1 MRSQFILMATALAV
15 VLGLSSCGAL
25 LALDTSG
32 GVAVRTTDYN
42 PGYGYGS
49 YRLGYDEARRQAL
62 FLSDKMAYELALN
75 EAQFEA
81 VYEIN
86 LDYLLNMRG
95 ERSIYG
101 DYWVRRNSDMF
112 YVLNPTQY
120 NVFVNY
126 DYFYRPVSWT
136 NNYYSY
142 NIYNYYD
149 NSVYYY
155 NQPVYYDSYRGGR
168 NQLSNSYY
176 AGRFGE
182 RTGSPIIID
191 PSDNNYQGGRGYKD
205 YRGGAVERS
214 GSTPSRSFGNVQ
226 NNDYRSR
233 DTRSFSGSNNQRSFG
248 GGQTAPSRSVTSNSF
263 GGSRQTYDQQRSSS
277 SSSTTTTPSRSFGN
291 SSSTTTRSYSN
302 SSSTTTAPTRSFGNS
317 SSTPSRSTNTNSD
330 SFSGSRQNYDQQRSS
345 SSSTTTPSRSFG
357 NSSSTTTTRSYSN
370 SSSTTTAPTRSFG
383 NSSSTPSRSTN
394 TNSDSFGG
402 SRQNY
407 DQQRSSSSSSTS
419 SSSSSAPTRSFG
431 NSSSAPSRSTSSGSF
446 GGSRQNINSST
457 QSQPSSS
464 SGSTTAPSR
473 SFSSTQVYN

>member
-1 MRSQFILMATALAV
+1 MRSQFILMATALAG

-191 PSDNNYQGGRGYKD
+191 PSDNNYQGSRGYKD
-205 YRGGAVERS
+205 YRGGAVERG

-291 SSSTTTRSYSN
+291 SSST
-302 SSSTTTAPTRSFGNS
+302 
-317 SSTPSRSTNTNSD
+317 
-330 SFSGSRQNYDQQRSS
+330 
-345 SSSTTTPSRSFG
+345 
-357 NSSSTTTTRSYSN
+357 
-370 SSSTTTAPTRSFG
+370 
-383 NSSSTPSRSTN
+383 PSRSTN

-446 GGSRQNINSST
+446 GGPRQNINSST

>member
-1 MRSQFILMATALAV
+1 MRSQFILMATALAG

-182 RTGSPIIID
+182 RTGSPIIIN
-191 PSDNNYQGGRGYKD
+191 PSDNNYQGSRGYKD

-291 SSSTTTRSYSN
+291 SSST
-302 SSSTTTAPTRSFGNS
+302 
-317 SSTPSRSTNTNSD
+317 PSRSTNTNSD

-370 SSSTTTAPTRSFG
+370 SSSTTTAPTRSFES
-383 NSSSTPSRSTN
+383 SSSTPSRSTN
-394 TNSDSFGG
+394 TNSGSFGG

-407 DQQRSSSSSSTS
+407 DQQRSSSSSTS

>member
-1 MRSQFILMATALAV
+1 MRSQFILMATALAG

-191 PSDNNYQGGRGYKD
+191 PSDNNYQGSRGYKD

-302 SSSTTTAPTRSFGNS
+302 SSST
-317 SSTPSRSTNTNSD
+317 PSRSTNTNSD
-330 SFSGSRQNYDQQRSS
+330 SFGGSRQNYDQQRSS
-345 SSSTTTPSRSFG
+345 SSSTTAPSRSFG

-370 SSSTTTAPTRSFG
+370 SSSTTTAPTRSFES
-383 NSSSTPSRSTN
+383 SSSTPSRSTN
-394 TNSDSFGG
+394 TNSGSFGG

-407 DQQRSSSSSSTS
+407 DQQRSSSSSTS

>member
-1 MRSQFILMATALAV
+1 MRSQFILMATALAG

-182 RTGSPIIID
+182 RTGSPIIIN
-191 PSDNNYQGGRGYKD
+191 PSDNNYQGSRGYKD

-233 DTRSFSGSNNQRSFG
+233 DTRSFSGNNNQRSFG

-291 SSSTTTRSYSN
+291 SSST
-302 SSSTTTAPTRSFGNS
+302 
-317 SSTPSRSTNTNSD
+317 PSRNTNTNSD
-330 SFSGSRQNYDQQRSS
+330 SFGGSRQNYDQQRSS
-345 SSSTTTPSRSFG
+345 SSSTTAPTRSFG

-370 SSSTTTAPTRSFG
+370 SSSTTTAPTRSFES
-383 NSSSTPSRSTN
+383 SSSTPSRSTN
-394 TNSDSFGG
+394 TNSGSFGG

>member
-1 MRSQFILMATALAV
+1 MRSQFILMATALAG

-191 PSDNNYQGGRGYKD
+191 PSDNNYQGSRGYKD

-291 SSSTTTRSYSN
+291 SSST
-302 SSSTTTAPTRSFGNS
+302 
-317 SSTPSRSTNTNSD
+317 PSRN
-330 SFSGSRQNYDQQRSS
+330 
-345 SSSTTTPSRSFG
+345 
-357 NSSSTTTTRSYSN
+357 
-370 SSSTTTAPTRSFG
+370 
-383 NSSSTPSRSTN
+383 TN

-457 QSQPSSS
+457 QPQPSSS

>member
-1 MRSQFILMATALAV
+1 MRSQFILMATALAG

-182 RTGSPIIID
+182 RTGSPIIIN
-191 PSDNNYQGGRGYKD
+191 PSDNNYQGSRGYKD

-277 SSSTTTTPSRSFGN
+277 SSTTTTPS
-291 SSSTTTRSYSN
+291 
-302 SSSTTTAPTRSFGNS
+302 RSFGNS
-317 SSTPSRSTNTNSD
+317 SSTPSRSTNTNS
-330 SFSGSRQNYDQQRSS
+330 G
-345 SSSTTTPSRSFG
+345 
-357 NSSSTTTTRSYSN
+357 
-370 SSSTTTAPTRSFG
+370 
-383 NSSSTPSRSTN
+383 
-394 TNSDSFGG
+394 SFGG

-446 GGSRQNINSST
+446 GGSRQNINSSM
-457 QSQPSSS
+457 QPQPSSS

>member
-1 MRSQFILMATALAV
+1 MRSQFILMATALAG

-182 RTGSPIIID
+182 RTGSPIIIN
-191 PSDNNYQGGRGYKD
+191 PSDNNYQGSRGYKD

-291 SSSTTTRSYSN
+291 SSST
-302 SSSTTTAPTRSFGNS
+302 
-317 SSTPSRSTNTNSD
+317 PSRSTNTNSD

-345 SSSTTTPSRSFG
+345 SSSTTTTPSRSFG

-370 SSSTTTAPTRSFG
+370 SSSTTTAPTRSFES
-383 NSSSTPSRSTN
+383 SSSTPSRSTN
-394 TNSDSFGG
+394 TNSGSFGG

>member
-1 MRSQFILMATALAV
+1 MRSQFILMATALAG

-182 RTGSPIIID
+182 RTGSPIIIN
-191 PSDNNYQGGRGYKD
+191 PSDNNYQGSRGYKD

-291 SSSTTTRSYSN
+291 SSSTTTTRSYSN

-357 NSSSTTTTRSYSN
+357 NSSSTTT
-370 SSSTTTAPTRSFG
+370 APTRSFG

-394 TNSDSFGG
+394 TNSGSFGG

>member
-1 MRSQFILMATALAV
+1 MRSQFILMATALAG

-62 FLSDKMAYELALN
+62 FLSDKMAYELDLN

-182 RTGSPIIID
+182 RTGSPIIIN
-191 PSDNNYQGGRGYKD
+191 PSDNNYQGSRGYKD

-291 SSSTTTRSYSN
+291 SSSTTT
-302 SSSTTTAPTRSFGNS
+302 TPTRSFGNS
-317 SSTPSRSTNTNSD
+317 SSTPSRSTNTNS
-330 SFSGSRQNYDQQRSS
+330 G
-345 SSSTTTPSRSFG
+345 
-357 NSSSTTTTRSYSN
+357 
-370 SSSTTTAPTRSFG
+370 
-383 NSSSTPSRSTN
+383 
-394 TNSDSFGG
+394 SFGG

>member
-1 MRSQFILMATALAV
+1 MRSQFILMATALAG

-49 YRLGYDEARRQAL
+49 YSLGYDEARRQAL

-182 RTGSPIIID
+182 RTGSPIIIN
-191 PSDNNYQGGRGYKD
+191 PSDNNYQGSRGYKD

-248 GGQTAPSRSVTSNSF
+248 DGQTAPSRSVTSNSF

-291 SSSTTTRSYSN
+291 SSSTTT
-302 SSSTTTAPTRSFGNS
+302 
-317 SSTPSRSTNTNSD
+317 
-330 SFSGSRQNYDQQRSS
+330 
-345 SSSTTTPSRSFG
+345 
-357 NSSSTTTTRSYSN
+357 
-370 SSSTTTAPTRSFG
+370 APTRSFG

-407 DQQRSSSSSSTS
+407 DQQRSSSSSTTTTPSRSFGNSSSTTTTRSYSNSSSTTTAPTRSFESSSSTPSRSTNTNSGSFGGSRQNYDQQRSSSSSTS

>member
-1 MRSQFILMATALAV
+1 MRSQFILMATALAG

-182 RTGSPIIID
+182 RTGSPIIIN
-191 PSDNNYQGGRGYKD
+191 PSDNNYQGSRGYKD

-291 SSSTTTRSYSN
+291 SSSTTT
-302 SSSTTTAPTRSFGNS
+302 APTRSFGNS

-345 SSSTTTPSRSFG
+345 SSSTTAPSRSFG
-357 NSSSTTTTRSYSN
+357 NSLSTTTTRSYSN
-370 SSSTTTAPTRSFG
+370 SSSTTTAPTRSFES
-383 NSSSTPSRSTN
+383 SSSTPSRSTN
-394 TNSDSFGG
+394 TNSGSFGG

>member
-1 MRSQFILMATALAV
+1 MRSQFILMATALAG

-182 RTGSPIIID
+182 RTGSPIIIN
-191 PSDNNYQGGRGYKD
+191 PSDNNYQGSRGYKD

-291 SSSTTTRSYSN
+291 SSST
-302 SSSTTTAPTRSFGNS
+302 
-317 SSTPSRSTNTNSD
+317 PSRSTNTNSD

-357 NSSSTTTTRSYSN
+357 NSSSTTTNRSYSN
-370 SSSTTTAPTRSFG
+370 SSSTTTAPTRSFES
-383 NSSSTPSRSTN
+383 SSSTPSRSTN
-394 TNSDSFGG
+394 TNSGSFGG

-407 DQQRSSSSSSTS
+407 DRQRSSSSSSTS

-446 GGSRQNINSST
+446 GGSSQNINSSM
-457 QSQPSSS
+457 QPQPSSS

>member
-1 MRSQFILMATALAV
+1 MRSQFILMATALAG

-182 RTGSPIIID
+182 RTGSPIIIN
-191 PSDNNYQGGRGYKD
+191 PSDNNYQGSRGYKD

-277 SSSTTTTPSRSFGN
+277 SSSTTTAPS
-291 SSSTTTRSYSN
+291 
-302 SSSTTTAPTRSFGNS
+302 RSFGNS
-317 SSTPSRSTNTNSD
+317 SSTPSRNTNTNSD
-330 SFSGSRQNYDQQRSS
+330 SFGGSRQNYDQQRSS
-345 SSSTTTPSRSFG
+345 SSSTTAPSRSFG

-370 SSSTTTAPTRSFG
+370 SSSTTTAPTRSFES
-383 NSSSTPSRSTN
+383 SSSTPSRSTN
-394 TNSDSFGG
+394 TNSGSFSG

-446 GGSRQNINSST
+446 GGSRQNINSSM
-457 QSQPSSS
+457 QPQPSSS

>member
-1 MRSQFILMATALAV
+1 MRSQFILMATALAG

-191 PSDNNYQGGRGYKD
+191 PSDNNYQGSRGYKD

-291 SSSTTTRSYSN
+291 SSSTTTTRPYSN
-302 SSSTTTAPTRSFGNS
+302 SSSTTTAPTRSFESS
-317 SSTPSRSTNTNSD
+317 SSTPSRSTNTNS
-330 SFSGSRQNYDQQRSS
+330 G
-345 SSSTTTPSRSFG
+345 
-357 NSSSTTTTRSYSN
+357 
-370 SSSTTTAPTRSFG
+370 
-383 NSSSTPSRSTN
+383 
-394 TNSDSFGG
+394 SFGG

-419 SSSSSAPTRSFG
+419 SSSSSTPTRSFG

-457 QSQPSSS
+457 QPQPSSS

>member
-1 MRSQFILMATALAV
+1 MRSQFILMATALAG

-191 PSDNNYQGGRGYKD
+191 PSDNNYQGSRGYKD

-277 SSSTTTTPSRSFGN
+277 SSSTTTAPS
-291 SSSTTTRSYSN
+291 
-302 SSSTTTAPTRSFGNS
+302 RSFGNS
-317 SSTPSRSTNTNSD
+317 SSTPSRNTNTNSD
-330 SFSGSRQNYDQQRSS
+330 SFGGSRQNYDQQRSS
-345 SSSTTTPSRSFG
+345 SSSTTAPSRSFG

-370 SSSTTTAPTRSFG
+370 SSSTTTAPTRSFES
-383 NSSSTPSRSTN
+383 SSSTPSRSTN
-394 TNSDSFGG
+394 TNSGSFGG

-446 GGSRQNINSST
+446 GGSRQNINSSM
-457 QSQPSSS
+457 QPQPSSS

>member
-1 MRSQFILMATALAV
+1 MRSQFILMATALAG

-191 PSDNNYQGGRGYKD
+191 PSDNNYQGSRGYKD

-291 SSSTTTRSYSN
+291 SSSTTT
-302 SSSTTTAPTRSFGNS
+302 APTRSFGNS

-345 SSSTTTPSRSFG
+345 SSSTTAPSRSFG

-370 SSSTTTAPTRSFG
+370 SSSTTTAPTRSFES
-383 NSSSTPSRSTN
+383 SSSTPSRSTN
-394 TNSDSFGG
+394 TNSGSFGG

>member
-1 MRSQFILMATALAV
+1 M
-15 VLGLSSCGAL
+15 LGLSSCGAL

-182 RTGSPIIID
+182 RTGSPIIIN
-191 PSDNNYQGGRGYKD
+191 PSDNNYQAVAVTKTTEAEPLNEAVRLLVVRSEM
-205 YRGGAVERS
+205 YRITITDRATLALSLAATINVRS
-214 GSTPSRSFGNVQ
+214 EV
-226 NNDYRSR
+226 
-233 DTRSFSGSNNQRSFG
+233 
-248 GGQTAPSRSVTSNSF
+248 VK
-263 GGSRQTYDQQRSSS
+263 
-277 SSSTTTTPSRSFGN
+277 
-291 SSSTTTRSYSN
+291 
-302 SSSTTTAPTRSFGNS
+302 
-317 SSTPSRSTNTNSD
+317 
-330 SFSGSRQNYDQQRSS
+330 
-345 SSSTTTPSRSFG
+345 
-357 NSSSTTTTRSYSN
+357 
-370 SSSTTTAPTRSFG
+370 
-383 NSSSTPSRSTN
+383 
-394 TNSDSFGG
+394 
-402 SRQNY
+402 
-407 DQQRSSSSSSTS
+407 
-419 SSSSSAPTRSFG
+419 
-431 NSSSAPSRSTSSGSF
+431 
-446 GGSRQNINSST
+446 
-457 QSQPSSS
+457 QPHHV
-464 SGSTTAPSR
+464 A
-473 SFSSTQVYN
+473 

>member
-1 MRSQFILMATALAV
+1 MRSQFILMATALAG

-182 RTGSPIIID
+182 RTGSPIIIN
-191 PSDNNYQGGRGYKD
+191 PSDNNYQGSRGYKD

-277 SSSTTTTPSRSFGN
+277 SSSTTTTPSRSFG
-291 SSSTTTRSYSN
+291 S
-302 SSSTTTAPTRSFGNS
+302 S
-317 SSTPSRSTNTNSD
+317 SSTPSRNTNTNSD
-330 SFSGSRQNYDQQRSS
+330 SFGGSRQNYDQQRSS
-345 SSSTTTPSRSFG
+345 SSSTTAPSRSFG

-370 SSSTTTAPTRSFG
+370 SSSTTTAPTRSFES
-383 NSSSTPSRSTN
+383 SSSTPSRSTN
-394 TNSDSFGG
+394 TNSGSFGG

>member
-1 MRSQFILMATALAV
+1 MRSQFILMATALAG

-62 FLSDKMAYELALN
+62 FLSDKMAYELDLN

-182 RTGSPIIID
+182 RTGSPIIIN
-191 PSDNNYQGGRGYKD
+191 PSDNNYQGSRGYKD

-291 SSSTTTRSYSN
+291 SSSTTT
-302 SSSTTTAPTRSFGNS
+302 TPTRSFGNS

-330 SFSGSRQNYDQQRSS
+330 SFGGSRQNYDQQRSS

-357 NSSSTTTTRSYSN
+357 NSSST
-370 SSSTTTAPTRSFG
+370 
-383 NSSSTPSRSTN
+383 PSRSTN
-394 TNSDSFGG
+394 TNSGSFGG

>member
-1 MRSQFILMATALAV
+1 MRSQFILMATALAG

-191 PSDNNYQGGRGYKD
+191 PSDNNYQGSRGYKD

-277 SSSTTTTPSRSFGN
+277 SSSTTTTPS
-291 SSSTTTRSYSN
+291 
-302 SSSTTTAPTRSFGNS
+302 RSFGNS

-407 DQQRSSSSSSTS
+407 DQQRSSSSSTS

-464 SGSTTAPSR
+464 SVSTTAPSR

>member
-1 MRSQFILMATALAV
+1 MRSQFILMATALAG

-191 PSDNNYQGGRGYKD
+191 PSDNNYQGSRGYKD

-233 DTRSFSGSNNQRSFG
+233 DTRSFSSSNNQRSFG

-277 SSSTTTTPSRSFGN
+277 SSSTTAPS
-291 SSSTTTRSYSN
+291 
-302 SSSTTTAPTRSFGNS
+302 RSFGNS

-330 SFSGSRQNYDQQRSS
+330 SFGGSRQNYDQQRSS

-357 NSSSTTTTRSYSN
+357 NSSSTTT
-370 SSSTTTAPTRSFG
+370 APTRSFES
-383 NSSSTPSRSTN
+383 SSSTPSRSTN
-394 TNSDSFGG
+394 TNSGSFGG

>member
-1 MRSQFILMATALAV
+1 MRSQFILMATALAG

-191 PSDNNYQGGRGYKD
+191 PSDNNYQGSRGYKD

-291 SSSTTTRSYSN
+291 SSSTPSRNTNTNSDSFGGSRQNYDQQR
-302 SSSTTTAPTRSFGNS
+302 SSSSSTTAPTRSFGNS
-317 SSTPSRSTNTNSD
+317 SSTPSRSTNTNS
-330 SFSGSRQNYDQQRSS
+330 G
-345 SSSTTTPSRSFG
+345 
-357 NSSSTTTTRSYSN
+357 
-370 SSSTTTAPTRSFG
+370 
-383 NSSSTPSRSTN
+383 
-394 TNSDSFGG
+394 SFGG

>member
-1 MRSQFILMATALAV
+1 MRSQFILMATALAG

-191 PSDNNYQGGRGYKD
+191 PSDNNYQGSRGYKD

-233 DTRSFSGSNNQRSFG
+233 DTHSFSGSNNQRSFG

-302 SSSTTTAPTRSFGNS
+302 SSSTTIAPTRSFGNS
-317 SSTPSRSTNTNSD
+317 SSTPSRSTNTNS
-330 SFSGSRQNYDQQRSS
+330 G
-345 SSSTTTPSRSFG
+345 
-357 NSSSTTTTRSYSN
+357 
-370 SSSTTTAPTRSFG
+370 
-383 NSSSTPSRSTN
+383 
-394 TNSDSFGG
+394 SFGG

-407 DQQRSSSSSSTS
+407 DQQRSSSSGSTS

-446 GGSRQNINSST
+446 GSSRQNINSST

>member
-1 MRSQFILMATALAV
+1 MRSQFILMATALAG

-182 RTGSPIIID
+182 RTGSPIIIN
-191 PSDNNYQGGRGYKD
+191 PSDNNYQGSRGYKD

-214 GSTPSRSFGNVQ
+214 GSTPSRSFGN
-226 NNDYRSR
+226 
-233 DTRSFSGSNNQRSFG
+233 
-248 GGQTAPSRSVTSNSF
+248 
-263 GGSRQTYDQQRSSS
+263 
-277 SSSTTTTPSRSFGN
+277 
-291 SSSTTTRSYSN
+291 
-302 SSSTTTAPTRSFGNS
+302 SSSTTTAPTRSFESS
-317 SSTPSRSTNTNSD
+317 SSTPSRSTNTNS
-330 SFSGSRQNYDQQRSS
+330 G
-345 SSSTTTPSRSFG
+345 
-357 NSSSTTTTRSYSN
+357 
-370 SSSTTTAPTRSFG
+370 
-383 NSSSTPSRSTN
+383 
-394 TNSDSFGG
+394 SFGG

-407 DQQRSSSSSSTS
+407 DQQRSSSSSTS

>member
-1 MRSQFILMATALAV
+1 MRSQFILMATALAG

-182 RTGSPIIID
+182 RTGSPIIIN
-191 PSDNNYQGGRGYKD
+191 PSDNNYQGSRGYKD

-248 GGQTAPSRSVTSNSF
+248 GGQTAPSHSVTSNSF

-277 SSSTTTTPSRSFGN
+277 SSSTTTTPS
-291 SSSTTTRSYSN
+291 
-302 SSSTTTAPTRSFGNS
+302 RSFGNS

-370 SSSTTTAPTRSFG
+370 SSSTTTAPTRSFES
-383 NSSSTPSRSTN
+383 SSSTPSRSTN
-394 TNSDSFGG
+394 TNSGSFGG

>member
-1 MRSQFILMATALAV
+1 MRSQFILMATALAG

-182 RTGSPIIID
+182 RTGSPIIIN
-191 PSDNNYQGGRGYKD
+191 PSDNNYQGSRGYKD

-302 SSSTTTAPTRSFGNS
+302 SSSTTTTPSRSFGNS
-317 SSTPSRSTNTNSD
+317 SSTPSRNTNTNSD
-330 SFSGSRQNYDQQRSS
+330 SFGGSRQNYDQQRSS
-345 SSSTTTPSRSFG
+345 SSSTTAPSRSFG

-370 SSSTTTAPTRSFG
+370 SSSTTTAPTRSFES
-383 NSSSTPSRSTN
+383 SSSTPSRSTN
-394 TNSDSFGG
+394 TNSGSFGG

-407 DQQRSSSSSSTS
+407 DQQQSSSSSSTS

-457 QSQPSSS
+457 QPQPSSS

>member
-1 MRSQFILMATALAV
+1 MRSQFILMATALAG

-176 AGRFGE
+176 AGQFGE
-182 RTGSPIIID
+182 RTGSPIIIN
-191 PSDNNYQGGRGYKD
+191 PSDNNYQGSRGYKD

-330 SFSGSRQNYDQQRSS
+330 SFSGSRQNNDQQRSS

-357 NSSSTTTTRSYSN
+357 NSSST
-370 SSSTTTAPTRSFG
+370 
-383 NSSSTPSRSTN
+383 PSRSTN
-394 TNSDSFGG
+394 TNSGSFGG

-407 DQQRSSSSSSTS
+407 DQQRSSSSSPTS

-457 QSQPSSS
+457 QPQPSSS

>member
-1 MRSQFILMATALAV
+1 MRSQFILMATALAG

-182 RTGSPIIID
+182 RTGSPIIIN
-191 PSDNNYQGGRGYKD
+191 PSDNNYQGSRGYKD

-291 SSSTTTRSYSN
+291 SSST
-302 SSSTTTAPTRSFGNS
+302 
-317 SSTPSRSTNTNSD
+317 PSRNTNTNSD
-330 SFSGSRQNYDQQRSS
+330 SFGGSRQNYDQQRSS
-345 SSSTTTPSRSFG
+345 SSSTTAPSRSFG

-370 SSSTTTAPTRSFG
+370 SSSTTTAPTRSFES
-383 NSSSTPSRSTN
+383 SSSTPSRSTN
-394 TNSDSFGG
+394 TNSGSFGG

>member
-1 MRSQFILMATALAV
+1 MRSQFILMATALAG

-182 RTGSPIIID
+182 RTGSPIIIN
-191 PSDNNYQGGRGYKD
+191 PSDNNYQGSRGYKD

-291 SSSTTTRSYSN
+291 SSST
-302 SSSTTTAPTRSFGNS
+302 
-317 SSTPSRSTNTNSD
+317 PSRSTNTNSD
-330 SFSGSRQNYDQQRSS
+330 SFGGSRQNYDQQRSS

-370 SSSTTTAPTRSFG
+370 SSSTTTAPTRSFE

-394 TNSDSFGG
+394 TNSGSFGG

-446 GGSRQNINSST
+446 GGSRQNINSSM
-457 QSQPSSS
+457 QPQPSSS

>member
-1 MRSQFILMATALAV
+1 MRSQFILMATALAG

-182 RTGSPIIID
+182 RTGSPIIIN
-191 PSDNNYQGGRGYKD
+191 PSDNNYQGSRGYKD

-248 GGQTAPSRSVTSNSF
+248 DGQTAPSRSVTSNSF

-291 SSSTTTRSYSN
+291 SSSTTT
-302 SSSTTTAPTRSFGNS
+302 APTRSFGNS

-330 SFSGSRQNYDQQRSS
+330 SFS
-345 SSSTTTPSRSFG
+345 
-357 NSSSTTTTRSYSN
+357 
-370 SSSTTTAPTRSFG
+370 
-383 NSSSTPSRSTN
+383 
-394 TNSDSFGG
+394 G

>member
-1 MRSQFILMATALAV
+1 MRSQFILMATALAG

-191 PSDNNYQGGRGYKD
+191 PSDNNYQGSRSYKD

-248 GGQTAPSRSVTSNSF
+248 DGQTAPSRSVTSNSF

-291 SSSTTTRSYSN
+291 SSSTTT
-302 SSSTTTAPTRSFGNS
+302 APTRSFGNS

-330 SFSGSRQNYDQQRSS
+330 SFSGSRQNYDQQR
-345 SSSTTTPSRSFG
+345 
-357 NSSSTTTTRSYSN
+357 
-370 SSSTTTAPTRSFG
+370 A
-383 NSSSTPSRSTN
+383 
-394 TNSDSFGG
+394 
-402 SRQNY
+402 
-407 DQQRSSSSSSTS
+407 SSSSSTS

>member
-1 MRSQFILMATALAV
+1 MRSQFILMATALAG

-42 PGYGYGS
+42 PGYGYGYGS

-182 RTGSPIIID
+182 RTGSPIIIN
-191 PSDNNYQGGRGYKD
+191 PSDNNYQGSRGYKD

-277 SSSTTTTPSRSFGN
+277 SSSTTTAPS
-291 SSSTTTRSYSN
+291 
-302 SSSTTTAPTRSFGNS
+302 RSFGNS
-317 SSTPSRSTNTNSD
+317 SSTPSRNTNTNSD
-330 SFSGSRQNYDQQRSS
+330 SFGGSRQNYDQQRSS
-345 SSSTTTPSRSFG
+345 SSSTTAPSRSFG

-370 SSSTTTAPTRSFG
+370 SSSTTTAPTRSFES
-383 NSSSTPSRSTN
+383 SSSTPSRSTN
-394 TNSDSFGG
+394 TNSGSFGG

-446 GGSRQNINSST
+446 GGSRQNINSSM
-457 QSQPSSS
+457 QPQPSSS

>member
-1 MRSQFILMATALAV
+1 MATALAG

-182 RTGSPIIID
+182 RTGSPIIIN
-191 PSDNNYQGGRGYKD
+191 PSDNNYQGSRGYKD

-233 DTRSFSGSNNQRSFG
+233 DTRSFSGNNNQRSFG

-291 SSSTTTRSYSN
+291 SSST
-302 SSSTTTAPTRSFGNS
+302 
-317 SSTPSRSTNTNSD
+317 PSRNTNTNSD
-330 SFSGSRQNYDQQRSS
+330 SFGGSRQNYDQQRSS
-345 SSSTTTPSRSFG
+345 SSSTTAPTRSFG

-370 SSSTTTAPTRSFG
+370 SSSTTTAPTRSFES
-383 NSSSTPSRSTN
+383 SSSTPSRSTN
-394 TNSDSFGG
+394 TNSGSFGG

>member
-1 MRSQFILMATALAV
+1 MRSQFILMATALAG

-191 PSDNNYQGGRGYKD
+191 PSDNNYQGSRGYKD

-330 SFSGSRQNYDQQRSS
+330 SFGGSRQNYDQQRSS

-370 SSSTTTAPTRSFG
+370 SSSTTTAPTRSFES
-383 NSSSTPSRSTN
+383 SSSTPSRSTN
-394 TNSDSFGG
+394 TNSGSFGG

-407 DQQRSSSSSSTS
+407 DQQRSSSSSTS

>member
-1 MRSQFILMATALAV
+1 MRSQFILMATALAG

-182 RTGSPIIID
+182 RTGSPIIIN
-191 PSDNNYQGGRGYKD
+191 PSDNNYQGSRGYKD

-302 SSSTTTAPTRSFGNS
+302 SSSTTTAPTRSFESS
-317 SSTPSRSTNTNSD
+317 SSTPSRSTNTNS
-330 SFSGSRQNYDQQRSS
+330 G
-345 SSSTTTPSRSFG
+345 
-357 NSSSTTTTRSYSN
+357 
-370 SSSTTTAPTRSFG
+370 
-383 NSSSTPSRSTN
+383 
-394 TNSDSFGG
+394 SFGG

>member
-1 MRSQFILMATALAV
+1 MRSQFILMATALAG

-182 RTGSPIIID
+182 RTGSPIIIN
-191 PSDNNYQGGRGYKD
+191 PSDNNYQGSRGYKD

-248 GGQTAPSRSVTSNSF
+248 GDQTAPSRSVTSNSF

-291 SSSTTTRSYSN
+291 SSST
-302 SSSTTTAPTRSFGNS
+302 
-317 SSTPSRSTNTNSD
+317 PSRSTNTNSD
-330 SFSGSRQNYDQQRSS
+330 SFGGSRQNYDQQRSS
-345 SSSTTTPSRSFG
+345 SSSTTAPSRSFG

-370 SSSTTTAPTRSFG
+370 SSSTTTAPTRSFES
-383 NSSSTPSRSTN
+383 SSSTPSRSTN
-394 TNSDSFGG
+394 TNSGSFGG

-457 QSQPSSS
+457 QPQPSSS

>member
-1 MRSQFILMATALAV
+1 MRSQFILMATALAG

-191 PSDNNYQGGRGYKD
+191 PSDNNYQGSRGYKD
-205 YRGGAVERS
+205 YRGGAVERG

-291 SSSTTTRSYSN
+291 SSST
-302 SSSTTTAPTRSFGNS
+302 
-317 SSTPSRSTNTNSD
+317 PSRSTNTNSD
-330 SFSGSRQNYDQQRSS
+330 SFGGSRQNYDQQRSS
-345 SSSTTTPSRSFG
+345 SSSTTAPTRSFG

-370 SSSTTTAPTRSFG
+370 SSSTTTAPTRSFES
-383 NSSSTPSRSTN
+383 SSSTPSRSTN
-394 TNSDSFGG
+394 TNSGSFGG

-407 DQQRSSSSSSTS
+407 DQQRSSSSSPTS

-457 QSQPSSS
+457 QPQPSSS

>member
-95 ERSIYG
+95 ARSIYG

-182 RTGSPIIID
+182 RTGSPIIIN

-277 SSSTTTTPSRSFGN
+277 TTTTPSRSFG
-291 SSSTTTRSYSN
+291 N

-457 QSQPSSS
+457 QPQPSSS

>member
-1 MRSQFILMATALAV
+1 MRSQFILMATALAG

-182 RTGSPIIID
+182 RTGSPIIIN
-191 PSDNNYQGGRGYKD
+191 PSDNNYQGSRGYKD

-291 SSSTTTRSYSN
+291 SSST
-302 SSSTTTAPTRSFGNS
+302 
-317 SSTPSRSTNTNSD
+317 PSRSTNTNSD
-330 SFSGSRQNYDQQRSS
+330 SFGGSRQNYDQQRSS

-370 SSSTTTAPTRSFG
+370 SSSTTTAPTRSFE

-394 TNSDSFGG
+394 TNSGSFGG

-446 GGSRQNINSST
+446 GGPRQNINSST

>member
-1 MRSQFILMATALAV
+1 MRSQFILMATALAG

-182 RTGSPIIID
+182 RTGSPIIIN
-191 PSDNNYQGGRGYKD
+191 PSDNNYQGSRGYKD

-248 GGQTAPSRSVTSNSF
+248 GDQTAPSRSVTSNSF

-370 SSSTTTAPTRSFG
+370 SSSTTTAPTRSFES
-383 NSSSTPSRSTN
+383 SSSTPSRSTN
-394 TNSDSFGG
+394 TNYGSFGG